1 MSKIPGLKALVLA
14 SSIAM
19 SPLPAAAIGNI
30 TAGGVTFG
38 YTNNFTTGASNTV
51 DVAFTGAGTG
61 DMAYESWWFYRVSGG
76 SRETAF
82 ANPDLELYNM
92 NGGSVGRLEWND
104 PAASGRFS
112 AALSFEVMDTGTN
125 SGNLFQ
131 NLRIV
136 NTGATDLTIDIF
148 HYSDFD
154 LAGTAAND
162 RATIGSNPDGFQIN
176 LTDNTTGQTAPVV
189 GYGANAYQVT
199 QYAQLL
205 ANLTDTGVDNLTGG
219 SPPSGNRDMTLGF
232 QWSVTIAAGGYHDFM
247 TQFGSNAPLL
257 DPSVTVIPEPGTAI
271 LMGLGLL
278 LLAVPPRDASKA

>member
-1 MSKIPGLKALVLA
+1 MSKILGWKALVLA

-19 SPLPAAAIGNI
+19 SPLSAAAIGNI

-61 DMAYESWWFYRVSGG
+61 DMAFESWWFYRVSGG
-76 SRETAF
+76 SRESAF
-82 ANPDLELYNM
+82 GNPDLELYS
-92 NGGSVGRLEWND
+92 GSFGRLDWND
-104 PAASGRFS
+104 VAGTGLFS
-112 AALSFEVMDTGTN
+112 AALTFEVFDTGTN
-125 SGNLFQ
+125 QGNLFQ
-131 NLRIV
+131 NMRV
-136 NTGATDLTIDIF
+136 YNTSGADLTIDVF

-154 LAGTAAND
+154 LGGTAGND
-162 RATIGSNPDGFQIN
+162 RATVGSNPDGIQIN
-176 LTDNTTGQTAPVV
+176 LTDPTQTAPVI

-205 ANLTDTGVDNLTGG
+205 AELTDTGVDNLTSGA
-219 SPPSGNRDMTLGF
+219 PPSGNRDMTVGF
-232 QWSVTIAAGGYHDFM
+232 QWSVTIAAGSYRDFM

-257 DPSVTVIPEPGTAI
+257 DPTVTVVPEPGTAI

-278 LLAVPPRDASKA
+278 LLAVPPREGPKA